1 MRPTPLPD
9 NAAFLINNS
18 ISLNFTA
25 LGSPLQLLPN
35 SSQTMRRNEYSVS
48 TWASKFFKDF
58 QVRSLF
64 FLGQHNNLPTLSAV
78 PKVKSVKCI
87 STCCI
92 WIKTLPVQCY
102 QPLPGGSR
110 PPLRAKTV
118 PSLMQRVFLIQVSAW
133 LDLKKGT
140 GCTTCSPWPECQ
152 NHTSCIIWQ
161 VIIIK
166 VLKSQQIH
174 VTARSGLHESI
185 QSDISATFVSTE
197 TKPFLSALDCLCN
210 RCIIER
216 AFVKKVCQ
224 WNKSDRLKL
233 TKKG

>member
-1 MRPTPLPD
+1 MYFNL
-9 NAAFLINNS
+9 LH
-18 ISLNFTA
+18 LNKNPPRT
-25 LGSPLQLLPN
+25 
-35 SSQTMRRNEYSVS
+35 V
-48 TWASKFFKDF
+48 
-58 QVRSLF
+58 
-64 FLGQHNNLPTLSAV
+64 LSAFARWLQTTFES
-78 PKVKSVKCI
+78 KNCAKSDAA
-87 STCCI
+87 S
-92 WIKTLPVQCY
+92 L
-102 QPLPGGSR
+102 LN
-110 PPLRAKTV
+110 
-118 PSLMQRVFLIQVSAW
+118 PSFCLAGF
-133 LDLKKGT
+133 KKGT

-185 QSDISATFVSTE
+185 QSDISTTFVSTE